1 MGGFRF
7 VLPVLLFSVA
17 ACSSPAPP
25 PPPAPPADCARYES
39 GPVEPALGHRAF
51 VLTLTNCG
59 TAARAVSGYP
69 DVQVLGP
76 EGEVLDVRV
85 ERGSSYMAIDPGPGT
100 FALAPGKSLV
110 TVVSWAN
117 TVTDGEI
124 VTGSAL
130 AVASKPGEAP
140 RQLPVETDLG
150 TTGEITVTAW
160 ATELAR

>member
-7 VLPVLLFSVA
+7 VLPVLLCVA
-17 ACSSPAPP
+17 ACSAPAPQPP
-25 PPPAPPADCARYES
+25 PPPADCAHYDA
-39 GPVEPALGHRAF
+39 GLVDAALGHRGF

-76 EGEVLDVRV
+76 EGRVLDVRV
-85 ERGSSYMAIDPGPGT
+85 ERGTSYMAIDPGSGT

-110 TVVSWAN
+110 SVVSWAN
-117 TVTDGEI
+117 TVTDGE
-124 VTGSAL
+124 VLTGSAL
-130 AVASKPGEAP
+130 GVASRPGEAP
-140 RQLPVETDLG
+140 QRLPVETDLG

-160 ATELAR
+160 AEELAR